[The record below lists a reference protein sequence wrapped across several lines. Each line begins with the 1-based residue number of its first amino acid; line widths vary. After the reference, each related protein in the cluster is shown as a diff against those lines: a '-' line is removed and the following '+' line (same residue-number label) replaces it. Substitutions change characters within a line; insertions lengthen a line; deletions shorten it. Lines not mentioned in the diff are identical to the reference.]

1 MAYDLQKAKTL
12 QAALAQGLT
21 LIAALDAAGIDI
33 NDVTNYVIDSTGT
46 PADNPNYGSVEP
58 PGADLVSD
66 TEYPVVSVV
75 LGGASTVVVQ
85 PTKFLDTAQSR
96 ALQTQ
101 ADQFGLQQQIRA
113 AELKAQ
119 GKTGAEILNDSVY
132 YELSERK
139 TAAQLAANNAKT
151 PVSGTGAVVV
161 SPTPNN
167 TQTSITAQP
176 GTPATTTQNA
186 ADSDQTI
193 ALQQANAVEAFP
205 AATSFN
211 TDQPVVPNL
220 SVEFD
225 PETQTFGI
233 WDNAEGRLIETGYS
247 SESAAEQDLR
257 DSGATLIIF
266 DRESR
271 LEAEQQFIASTA
283 EQEAANSAAAILD
296 TARAQA
302 AINERRRQINQ
313 GDWRAK
319 LSLAPLANYLYK
331 AASPGILQPLTVTD
345 GVVFPYT
352 PKIDLSYRAMY
363 DTASLTHTN
372 YNNYFY
378 KSSLLDP
385 VNLTATFTAQDTS
398 EANYLL
404 AVIHFFRSVTKMFYG
419 QDPERGAPPPL
430 VFFSGLGEYQFA
442 EHPCLVHQFNYSLP
456 SDVDYIRARS
466 VMDSGV
472 DLQDRRDRQSVSSNT
487 FSAAGQRL
495 KSLGQNIQPGA
506 EPKPPAPVTFGTNS
520 PTYVPTRIDISLIL
534 YPVQSRSQ
542 VSKQF
547 SLQQYANG
555 DLLKGGFW

>member
-1 MAYDLQKAKTL
+1 VP
-12 QAALAQGLT
+12 GLPT
-21 LIAALDAAGIDI
+21 FDELSQEGPVA
-33 NDVTNYVIDSTGT
+33 TNPPDPQVSTDSPATITIT
-46 PADNPNYGSVEP
+46 PA
-58 PGADLVSD
+58 LVSPGD
-66 TEYPVVSVV
+66 TNQNDFVFDPV
-75 LGGASTVVVQ
+75 
-85 PTKFLDTAQSR
+85 
-96 ALQTQ
+96 TQ
-101 ADQFGLQQQIRA
+101 ELIPSDSDRA
-113 AELKAQ
+113 AEIRDEQ
-119 GKTGAEILNDSVY
+119 NRV
-132 YELSERK
+132 
-139 TAAQLAANNAKT
+139 Q
-151 PVSGTGAVVV
+151 
-161 SPTPNN
+161 
-167 TQTSITAQP
+167 QTEPSRV
-176 GTPATTTQNA
+176 
-186 ADSDQTI
+186 
-193 ALQQANAVEAFP
+193 L
-205 AATSFN
+205 
-211 TDQPVVPNL
+211 PNL
-220 SVEFD
+220 STVFD
-225 PETQTFGI
+225 PETQTFAI
-233 WDNAEGRLIETGYS
+233 WDNSRGVQI
-247 SESAAEQDLR
+247 AAGFRTEEDAQQDIAR
-257 DSGATLIIF
+257 IIREARGFGDGDGVTVTPITDVRNATAQNENADS
-266 DRESR
+266 
-271 LEAEQQFIASTA
+271 Q
-283 EQEAANSAAAILD
+283 AAILEQ
-296 TARAQA
+296 ARAQA
-302 AINERRRQINQ
+302 AINERRRQANQ

-319 LSLAPLANYLYK
+319 LRLAPLANYLYK
-331 AASPGILQPLTVTD
+331 AANPGILQPLTVTD

-472 DLQDRRDRQSVSSNT
+472 DLQNRRDRQSVSSNT
-487 FSAAGQRL
+487 FSAALQRL
-495 KSLGQNIQPGA
+495 RSLGQNIQPGA
-506 EPKPPAPVTFGTNS
+506 EPKPPAPPTLGTDS

>member
-1 MAYDLQKAKTL
+1 VST
-12 QAALAQGLT
+12 
-21 LIAALDAAGIDI
+21 
-33 NDVTNYVIDSTGT
+33 DSPATITIT
-46 PADNPNYGSVEP
+46 PA
-58 PGADLVSD
+58 LVSPGD
-66 TEYPVVSVV
+66 TNQNDFVFDPV
-75 LGGASTVVVQ
+75 
-85 PTKFLDTAQSR
+85 
-96 ALQTQ
+96 TQ
-101 ADQFGLQQQIRA
+101 ELIPSDSDRA
-113 AELKAQ
+113 AEIRDEQ
-119 GKTGAEILNDSVY
+119 NRV
-132 YELSERK
+132 
-139 TAAQLAANNAKT
+139 Q
-151 PVSGTGAVVV
+151 
-161 SPTPNN
+161 
-167 TQTSITAQP
+167 QTEPSRV
-176 GTPATTTQNA
+176 
-186 ADSDQTI
+186 
-193 ALQQANAVEAFP
+193 L
-205 AATSFN
+205 
-211 TDQPVVPNL
+211 PNL
-220 SVEFD
+220 STVFD
-225 PETQTFGI
+225 PETQTFAI
-233 WDNAEGRLIETGYS
+233 WDNSRGVQI
-247 SESAAEQDLR
+247 AAGFRTEEDAQQDIAR
-257 DSGATLIIF
+257 IIREARGFGDGDGVTVTPITDVRNATAQNENADS
-266 DRESR
+266 
-271 LEAEQQFIASTA
+271 Q
-283 EQEAANSAAAILD
+283 AAILEQ
-296 TARAQA
+296 ARAQA
-302 AINERRRQINQ
+302 AINERRRQANQ

-319 LSLAPLANYLYK
+319 LRLAPLANYLYK
-331 AASPGILQPLTVTD
+331 AANPGILQPLTVTD

-472 DLQDRRDRQSVSSNT
+472 DLQNRRDRQSVSSNT
-487 FSAAGQRL
+487 FSAALQRL
-495 KSLGQNIQPGA
+495 RSLGQNIQPGA
-506 EPKPPAPVTFGTNS
+506 EPKPPAPPTLGTDS

>member
-1 MAYDLQKAKTL
+1 MA
-12 QAALAQGLT
+12 
-21 LIAALDAAGIDI
+21 
-33 NDVTNYVIDSTGT
+33 
-46 PADNPNYGSVEP
+46 
-58 PGADLVSD
+58 
-66 TEYPVVSVV
+66 
-75 LGGASTVVVQ
+75 
-85 PTKFLDTAQSR
+85 
-96 ALQTQ
+96 
-101 ADQFGLQQQIRA
+101 
-113 AELKAQ
+113 
-119 GKTGAEILNDSVY
+119 
-132 YELSERK
+132 
-139 TAAQLAANNAKT
+139 
-151 PVSGTGAVVV
+151 
-161 SPTPNN
+161 
-167 TQTSITAQP
+167 
-176 GTPATTTQNA
+176 
-186 ADSDQTI
+186 
-193 ALQQANAVEAFP
+193 
-205 AATSFN
+205 
-211 TDQPVVPNL
+211 
-220 SVEFD
+220 FD
-225 PETQTFGI
+225 PETQTYAI
-233 WDNAEGRLIETGYS
+233 WDNNEGRYIETGYN

-257 DSGATLIIF
+257 DRGATLIIF

-283 EQEAANSAAAILD
+283 EQEAANSAAATLD
-296 TARAQA
+296 TARTQA
-302 AINERRRQINQ
+302 AINERRRQVNQ
-313 GDWRAK
+313 GDWRVR
-319 LSLAPLANYLYK
+319 LRLAPLANYLYK
-331 AASPGILQPLTVTD
+331 AEFPGILQPLTITD
-345 GVVFPYT
+345 GVIFPYT

-385 VNLTATFTAQDTS
+385 VNLTATFTAQDTA

-472 DLQDRRDRQSVSSNT
+472 DLQNRRDRQSVSSNT
-487 FSAAGQRL
+487 FSAALQRL
-495 KSLGQNIQPGA
+495 RSLGQNIQPGA
-506 EPKPPAPVTFGTNS
+506 EPKPPAPPTLGTDS